1 MKKYLRRIPM
11 NLLVIPFILPFVPF
25 VPFVVGYLIGR
36 G

>member
-11 NLLVIPFILPFVPF
+11 NLLIAPIVLPFLI
-25 VPFVVGYLIGR
+25 GYLIGR

>member
-11 NLLVIPFILPFVPF
+11 NLLLVPFILPFVPF
-25 VPFVVGYLIGR
+25 VVGYLVGR

>member
-11 NLLVIPFILPFVPF
+11 NLLVFPIILPVLPFVI
-25 VPFVVGYLIGR
+25 GYLIGR